1 MMTMRHD
8 FLTFIGARASIDL
21 ADVIDVTMATVAVV
35 EDALGIILWLTDE
48 ESFHVGRGVA
58 MGWTGVD
65 MSTPL
70 LPEVVPEI
78 DANPGVFTGG
88 GGGGVGQVWS
98 LTHRLRTLISK
109 WPS

>member
-48 ESFHVGRGVA
+48 ESFHVGIDDGGRRLGACARRIENNAGGLLWATRRRGHS
-58 MGWTGVD
+58 D
-65 MSTPL
+65 
-70 LPEVVPEI
+70 
-78 DANPGVFTGG
+78 
-88 GGGGVGQVWS
+88 QQ
-98 LTHRLRTLISK
+98 
-109 WPS
+109 